1 MFVCLL
7 INQCTYIY
15 RQEEQGCHK
24 ILLLLLPVPVPV
36 RVPSGSLR
44 GSGGTK
50 PFLFLVL
57 FHGTVH
63 AWYGTDA
70 VVRPGTDTYCNYA
83 IIEVIEAI
91 LAILCCFVC

>member
-1 MFVCLL
+1 MHVH
-7 INQCTYIY
+7 IPARRTGMSQNSSSAAARAGAGAGT
-15 RQEEQGCHK
+15 GA
-24 ILLLLLPVPVPV
+24 
-36 RVPSGSLR
+36 SGSLR